1 MSTVPLVT
9 AYHSALNSFGKVARE
24 LHGMLSLSEEHKW
37 MFYEPLLGSFRRCQ
51 NIKGI
56 LITMKLYKI
65 AEGEYDERCVLEGE
79 YDERGVF
86 RVVSPIVKYVM
97 LCMVMLLFDPKLLT

>member
-65 AEGEYDERCVLEGE
+65 AEGEYDER
-79 YDERGVF
+79 GVF